1 MGLISRIFGAPQAVG
16 ALADATRGVAEVFIP
31 NATRSL
37 ELSAEAQSAALAQH
51 AAEFRNAPGGWF
63 DGLVNGPN
71 RLPRPTLAFGSIG
84 LFAYAMADPPGFAER
99 MEALARVPEPLWW
112 LMGAVVAFYFGARET
127 HHFRARQSAARPEAH
142 PAPPA
147 PAAPEAA
154 APRRAA
160 GGNPALEDWR
170 RGATAG

>member
-1 MGLISRIFGAPQAVG
+1 MLLIAVWI
-16 ALADATRGVAEVFIP
+16 AVRV
-31 NATRSL
+31 S
-37 ELSAEAQSAALAQH
+37 S
-51 AAEFRNAPGGWF
+51 
-63 DGLVNGPN
+63 
-71 RLPRPTLAFGSIG
+71 
-84 LFAYAMADPPGFAER
+84 MAVWSDVSG
-99 MEALARVPEPLWW
+99 

-154 APRRAA
+154 APRRPT